1 MDSSEVHKPVPKG
14 KPEGKHRGKVDT
26 AIPTTA
32 ATSSKEV
39 ARTGPLEPLQGT
51 KGSATTGPSILQ
63 LKWGQAN
70 TPVHGAAKPTVKAGK
85 QPSGPACDD
94 PRPTRKHKRMLK
106 KKEKRRAKRAEA
118 KSAKQSPPPHL
129 QTDKQTEAPAPT
141 KVLPSTSKEQGPS
154 RPGPKTQGTGQAK
167 PNTKRARLDET
178 VSPRGESKKP
188 KLSPAMVPKPI
199 SYAEAAS
206 KDVPKAELVITS
218 STSFISQATAA
229 EIEKLLTERI
239 ITSAKTQAPTSEAP
253 RFMRRPTYVDG
264 SLRLYCDNEAAVEW
278 TKETCA
284 ALELPEVGKLVV
296 TDVKNIPKLVRCGIL
311 LPHEHDGDKVLIG
324 TMLQWGNPWAQVERW
339 RVHAILPQT
348 RATFVVVSI
357 PKDLVPVVLARKR
370 RLSYRLGAVYLKFQG
385 PKGRFVDTPADL
397 LDETAGVQAAA
408 DVPMSEVTPPLE
420 QKETMQVGSSRA
432 VEASSDDE
440 LLDLSRLGLE
450 EEGDPN
456 GSPFLQ

>member
-70 TPVHGAAKPTVKAGK
+70 TPVHGAAKPT
-85 QPSGPACDD
+85 
-94 PRPTRKHKRMLK
+94 
-106 KKEKRRAKRAEA
+106 
-118 KSAKQSPPPHL
+118 
-129 QTDKQTEAPAPT
+129 
-141 KVLPSTSKEQGPS
+141 
-154 RPGPKTQGTGQAK
+154 
-167 PNTKRARLDET
+167 
-178 VSPRGESKKP
+178 
-188 KLSPAMVPKPI
+188 
-199 SYAEAAS
+199 
-206 KDVPKAELVITS
+206 
-218 STSFISQATAA
+218 
-229 EIEKLLTERI
+229 
-239 ITSAKTQAPTSEAP
+239 
-253 RFMRRPTYVDG
+253 
-264 SLRLYCDNEAAVEW
+264 
-278 TKETCA
+278 
-284 ALELPEVGKLVV
+284 
-296 TDVKNIPKLVRCGIL
+296 
-311 LPHEHDGDKVLIG
+311 
-324 TMLQWGNPWAQVERW
+324 
-339 RVHAILPQT
+339 
-348 RATFVVVSI
+348 
-357 PKDLVPVVLARKR
+357 
-370 RLSYRLGAVYLKFQG
+370 G